1 MEYLKLKI
9 IGSGT
14 NRQSLAVEKSAARRQ
29 RNIGSGTTG
38 FTLVELL
45 VSIFIISLLT
55 VTINAF
61 ARDVFYDSYTLSD
74 SMSAQFDTRH
84 IVDNMATELREA
96 APSALGAY
104 PLVSTD
110 DNDITF
116 YSDLNNDG
124 LEEQIRYFVSGATL
138 EQGVVVPTGSPLSY
152 NQANEKISTLIS
164 GVVSSSTQ
172 PIFQYYPSS
181 YAGTSS
187 PLTQPV
193 NIANVS
199 FVRITV
205 IIDKNTNHAP
215 SQVVVTSGV
224 SLRNLKSNQ

>member
-1 MEYLKLKI
+1 MQKSKI
-9 IGSGT
+9 KIENKILNS
-14 NRQSLAVEKSAARRQ
+14 KSFD
-29 RNIGSGTTG
+29 SG

-55 VTINAF
+55 VTINIF
-61 ARDVFYDSYTLSD
+61 ARDVFYDSTTLSD
-74 SMSAQFDTRH
+74 SMSAQFDARH
-84 IVDNMATELREA
+84 VVNIMANSLRET
-96 APSALGAY
+96 APSSLGSY
-104 PLVSTD
+104 PLVLTN
-110 DNDITF
+110 DNALTF

-124 LEEQIRYFVSGATL
+124 LEEQVRYFVNGTSL
-138 EQGVVVPTGSPLSY
+138 QQGIVTPTGNPLSY

-172 PIFQYYPSS
+172 PIFQYFPST

-187 PLTQPV
+187 PLSQPV
-193 NIANVS
+193 DVSNIS

-205 IIDKNTNHAP
+205 IIDKNPNHSP

-224 SLRNLKSNQ
+224 SLRNLKLNQ

>member
-1 MEYLKLKI
+1 MDNLNYKK
-9 IGSGT
+9 
-14 NRQSLAVEKSAARRQ
+14 
-29 RNIGSGTTG
+29 G

-45 VSIFIISLLT
+45 ISIFIISLLT
-55 VTINAF
+55 VVINSF
-61 ARDVFYDSYTLSD
+61 ARDVFYMSYTLSD
-74 SMSAQFDTRH
+74 SMSAQFDARH
-84 IVDNMATELREA
+84 IVDSMASELREA
-96 APSALGAY
+96 SQSSLGAY
-104 PLVSTD
+104 PLVLTG
-110 DNDITF
+110 DNSITF

-124 LEEQIRYFVSGATL
+124 LEEQVRYFLSSTTL

-164 GVVSSSTQ
+164 SVVSSSTQ
-172 PIFQYYPSS
+172 PIFQYYPST

-193 NIANVS
+193 NINNVS
-199 FVRITV
+199 FVKITV